1 MKILMSLFMHNFF
14 IYMCSFIVSHIVYT
28 MVRYCELEV
37 MSENI
42 SIIDPYMWVLTIIL
56 VVSVVAIPFIN
67 NRITAII
74 VTGATGYIVALMF
87 AIFRAPDLA
96 LTQLLV
102 ETVTVILLVLVFY

>member
-1 MKILMSLFMHNFF
+1 MTGVLADYF
-14 IYMCSFIVSHIVYT
+14 IYMCSFIVFLIGYP
-28 MVRYCELEV
+28 MVRYGELV
-37 MSENI
+37 VRPENI

-74 VTGATGYIVALMF
+74 ATGATGYIVALMF

-102 ETVTVILLVLVFY
+102 ETVKIGRASCRER